1 MDCSIKVQFS
11 FLKLFNTIKGVTKA
25 VPADSCDATWIDG
38 KADAAT
44 KAKFKLFYEWC
55 AENGVWHPKVKYPVL
70 FGSGDSQFPGLLAT
84 EQIEKNEVMIRV
96 PAKLII
102 STKKAY
108 DCKELQHIYY
118 DNPEVFGK
126 HTSLGED
133 NVLDAFLLYHMSLG
147 KDSFFYPYLQILPEE
162 PDILMNWDEEDL
174 EWLQDP
180 TLVEDAEKG
189 YDEFMVQWNTL
200 YTCLRRYP
208 ELFKEGDISMNK
220 FKWVYI
226 LTTNRCFGSNWPGI
240 C

>member
-25 VPADSCDATWIDG
+25 VPADSCDATWIDE

-174 EWLQDP
+174 EFLQDP
-180 TLVEDAEKG
+180 TLIEDADKG
-189 YDEFMVQWNTL
+189 
-200 YTCLRRYP
+200 
-208 ELFKEGDISMNK
+208 
-220 FKWVYI
+220 
-226 LTTNRCFGSNWPGI
+226 
-240 C
+240 